1 VQVSGTFQ
9 SLPGGQLAANLQVPN
24 ATIAPG
30 LGRSLSGNALFAT
43 VNLVAPGEV
52 LGDRVNQVDFR
63 ASKIV
68 RLGTIRTQ
76 LSVDVYNALNS
87 SAVQTY
93 NQSFI
98 VGGAWLTPN
107 LVLPARFA
115 KVTAQIDF

>member
-1 VQVSGTFQ
+1 
-9 SLPGGQLAANLQVPN
+9 
-24 ATIAPG
+24 
-30 LGRSLSGNALFAT
+30 
-43 VNLVAPGEV
+43 V
-52 LGDRVNQVDFR
+52 LGDRVNQIDFR